1 MQLCYCNNWE
11 MLYIGLNN
19 LWCLLYAVFIW
30 GIKIIPHLWMRSL
43 RLRGVTWRTQGHTV
57 SFCRWT
63 GTEIWHSNSR
73 AVGEIDSQKWAFSN
87 GDWMPRPYQYPRCYV
102 KSSTVSADDH
112 SYFTVLLAALQ
123 VINKNFKTNWVKW
136 VKPQKQRLWLDMKIN
151 RKLNWTENWTCGL
164 GKQLFKNKNNCIIRH
179 RSLVNEI
186 TGCQLWLSVRFVV

>member
-1 MQLCYCNNWE
+1 MQFSYEVLKLSPIYEWGVW
-11 MLYIGLNN
+11 GLEG
-19 LWCLLYAVFIW
+19 LHDVPKVIQLASA
-30 GIKIIPHLWMRSL
+30 G
-43 RLRGVTWRTQGHTV
+43 RLGLKSDTPTPEQWVRLT
-57 SFCRWT
+57 
-63 GTEIWHSNSR
+63 
-73 AVGEIDSQKWAFSN
+73 DSQKWAFSN
-87 GDWMPRPYQYPRCYV
+87 GDWMPGPYQYPRCYG